1 MAKKI
6 IDMVHLKSQSMQKDN
21 GEAERNALLA
31 AAAIKGGMGSPA
43 WRAYMIQFVE
53 QEFPGSPADP
63 RQLNRLMGIDESRD
77 LPDMDRKR
85 AYLVGN
91 GPCGETTPTIFPANV
106 DSIDDGLAVDCK
118 PSPGILT
125 ARPANQAP
133 IAAKKKSPKKKAAKK
148 KAAKKKAAK
157 G

>member
-91 GPCGETTPTIFPANV
+91 GPCGDTTPTTLPDNV
-106 DSIDDGLAVDCK
+106 DSIDEGLAVDCK
-118 PSPGILT
+118 PSTGVLT
-125 ARPANQAP
+125 TTTQA
-133 IAAKKKSPKKKAAKK
+133 AAKRPQSAKKKAAKK
-148 KAAKKKAAK
+148 KAAKK
-157 G
+157 